1 MTRSVA
7 PLSLAIILLSASCS
21 TPFTRSTPFA
31 EVHYNRGK
39 ALFDDIAATDPSNGD
54 YGKAIAEFNRAIHL
68 KPDYVEAYHARGF
81 AYLIAGNHA
90 RAIEDFD
97 AAIRLKV
104 KISLS
109 YMFRGMAYEH
119 LGERARAEADMEKA
133 RTLGLQYRPEP
144 QQPKLSQG
152 VWPRWDGDWAIQG
165 HSPEAG
171 LR

>member
-1 MTRSVA
+1 LTRSVA

-90 RAIEDFD
+90 RAIEDYD
-97 AAIRLKV
+97 EAVRLKT
-104 KISLS
+104 KIALS
-109 YMFRGMAYEH
+109 YMLRGMAYEH
-119 LGERARAEADMEKA
+119 LGKKARADEDMDKA
-133 RTLGLQYRPEP
+133 RKLGYQYRPEP
-144 QQPKLSQG
+144 QQPDF
-152 VWPRWDGDWAIQG
+152 WTFWNGDWQIQG
-165 HSPEAG
+165 HG
-171 LR
+171 HRDF